1 MLITGEAVLEWG
13 GRKYLGN
20 LGTSQ
25 FCREPKTALG
35 KRKKEMDLLG
45 GDYFRSEHLICVI
58 VFLALT

>member
-1 MLITGEAVLEWG
+1 MGEAVLEWG

-25 FCREPKTALG
+25 FCHEPKTALG

-45 GDYFRSEHLICVI
+45 GDYDTYEVFTLKI